1 MVPEFRTSPVW
12 VKLTLSKETTAKS
25 KAFLDLCA
33 CFVQK
38 HQATIAGKIKQ
49 KNSGRLLRAQAATNG
64 LVRCGL
70 DSPTEQAR
78 AILRPDINEDAA
90 RCFHRMHQF

>member
-1 MVPEFRTSPVW
+1 MALRKTPRSIHIDAVGAMVPEFRTSPVW

-38 HQATIAGKIKQ
+38 HEATITQKDQTEKQ
-49 KNSGRLLRAQAATNG
+49 RTASPRSSRNERACSLRA
-64 LVRCGL
+64 
-70 DSPTEQAR
+70 
-78 AILRPDINEDAA
+78 
-90 RCFHRMHQF
+90 